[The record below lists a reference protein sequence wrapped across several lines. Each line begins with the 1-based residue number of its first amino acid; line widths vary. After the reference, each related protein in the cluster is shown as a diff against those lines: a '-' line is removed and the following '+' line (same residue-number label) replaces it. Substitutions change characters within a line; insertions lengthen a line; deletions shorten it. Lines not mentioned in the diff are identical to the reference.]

1 MIGPR
6 HDRRANGATERLP
19 ITRRGF
25 LLLGMQ
31 TAVAGALAWRI
42 RRFQMVEHERYRL
55 LAEENRISMRLIA
68 PARGKIFDRSGEE
81 LAINTQNF
89 RVVMIREQAGD
100 AEEMLDR
107 LGQLIEIPEHQ
118 RRRALKELMEKPA
131 FVPVAVA
138 EHLAWDDFARVNVN
152 APALPGIQP
161 EVGLSRHYPHGE
173 MGVHVIGYV
182 GRVTK
187 RDLESV
193 EIVDPILRVP
203 EFQIGKTGI
212 ERALDTDLRG
222 SAGTRQ
228 IEVNAAGR
236 VIRELERNEGEAGED
251 LHLTID
257 LGLQKYCLERLGEE
271 SAAAVLM
278 DVDNGDILAAASSPS
293 YDPNPFVLGIGQQ
306 AYDALLN
313 NDHRPLHNKWASG
326 MYPPGSTFKVIVALA
341 ALEAGIGPGETA
353 YCPGFLKLG
362 KRRFHC
368 WRSGGH
374 GRMNLQDS
382 LEQSCDVYYY
392 EMARRIGIDKIA
404 DMAAR
409 LGLGIE
415 NSLPIPSISTGL
427 IPTRAWKR
435 ANRDEDWQVGDTL
448 NAGIGQGFVL
458 ATPLQLAVMTAR
470 IASGRGV
477 QPRLIRARAGQPVP
491 MERQVEMGIPPHH
504 FEIIRRGMH
513 GVVNGSRGTAR
524 GARIKED
531 FWLMAGKTGTSQ
543 VRNITAAERAR
554 GVFRNEDLPWRRR
567 DHALFVGYAPSDAPR
582 FAVSVIVE
590 HGGGGSA
597 VAAPIARDILLEVQ
611 KSVNPTIAAP
621 SRSGSD
627 PGVPYPVARP
637 VDRA

>member
-1 MIGPR
+1 MMGNR
-6 HDRRANGATERLP
+6 HDRRPNGGGRLP

-25 LLLGMQ
+25 MLLGMQ
-31 TAVAGALAWRI
+31 SAVAGALAWRI
-42 RRFQMVEHERYRL
+42 RRFQLVEHERYRL

-68 PARGKIFDRSGEE
+68 PARGKILDRNGEP

-100 AEEMLDR
+100 VEEMLDR

-138 EHLAWDDFARVNVN
+138 EHLSWEDFARVNVN

-161 EVGLSRHYPHGE
+161 EVGLSRHYPHGNLSA
-173 MGVHVIGYV
+173 HVIGYV

-212 ERALDTDLRG
+212 EHAFDLELRG
-222 SAGTRQ
+222 SAGARQ
-228 IEVNAAGR
+228 IEVNAGGR
-236 VIRELERNEGEAGED
+236 VIRELERNEGESGED

-278 DVDNGDILAAASSPS
+278 DVTNGDILAAASSPS
-293 YDPNPFVLGIGQQ
+293 YDPNPFVLGIRQN

-326 MYPPGSTFKVIVALA
+326 MYPPGSTFKMIVALA

-374 GRMNLQDS
+374 GRMNMQES

-409 LGLGIE
+409 LGLGVE
-415 NSLPIPSISTGL
+415 SKLPIPSISSGL

-435 ANRDEDWQVGDTL
+435 ANRNEEWQAGDTL

-458 ATPLQLAVMTAR
+458 ATPLQLALMTAR

-477 QPRLIRARAGQPVP
+477 QPRLIRARAGQPVAQEP
-491 MERQVEMGIPPHH
+491 EAEMGIPAYH
-504 FEIIRRGMH
+504 FDIIRRGMNS
-513 GVVNGSRGTAR
+513 VVNGSRGTAR
-524 GARIKED
+524 GARIKDD

-554 GVFRNEDLPWRRR
+554 GVFRNEDLPWHRR
-567 DHALFVGYAPSDAPR
+567 DHALFVGYVPAEAPR

-611 KSVNPTIAAP
+611 KSAGATIAAP
-621 SRSGSD
+621 SGQGSD
-627 PGVPYPVARP
+627 PDIPYPTARP

>member
-1 MIGPR
+1 MGPR
-6 HDRRANGATERLP
+6 HDRRRNGVTERLP

-42 RRFQMVEHERYRL
+42 RRFQLVEHERYRL

-68 PARGKIFDRSGEE
+68 PARGKIFDRSGES

-107 LGQLIEIPEHQ
+107 LGQLIDIPEHQ

-193 EIVDPILRVP
+193 DIVDPILRVP

-212 ERALDTDLRG
+212 ERMLDTDLRG

-368 WRSGGH
+368 WRGGGH

-409 LGLGIE
+409 LGLGTE
-415 NSLPIPSISTGL
+415 NSLPIPSMSMGL

-435 ANRDEDWQVGDTL
+435 ANRDEDWQTGDTL

-491 MERQVEMGIPPHH
+491 MEREAEMGIPPHH

-524 GARIKED
+524 GARIKEE

-543 VRNITAAERAR
+543 VRNITTAERAR

-611 KSVNPTIAAP
+611 KSMNPTIAAP